1 MVERADF
8 LPELV
13 TGIAGREIA
22 HLSYLGP
29 FISYGIPCD
38 EFVTPLASKFF
49 GDNETPKAEALNMM
63 YESYRR
69 RFETT
74 RSLMHQ
80 IVHQL
85 VANPSSRGRCLDYF
99 AVVIKQNEKR
109 AQMRADFATLAS
121 HTFMVNLMCVM
132 FELSSKIDIS
142 KVRVCLSVLV
152 KMLVWWDSV

>member
-1 MVERADF
+1 MVNRPDF

-13 TGIAGREIA
+13 TSITGREIA

-38 EFVTPLASKFF
+38 EFVTPIASKFF
-49 GDNETPKAEALNMM
+49 GETETPKAEALNMM

-99 AVVIKQNEKR
+99 AAVIKHNEKR
-109 AQMRADFATLAS
+109 AQMR
-121 HTFMVNLMCVM
+121 
-132 FELSSKIDIS
+132 
-142 KVRVCLSVLV
+142 
-152 KMLVWWDSV
+152 